1 MTFKALQNLITNTTA
16 YTAVGASQIALPAS
30 VIAMLSTQL
39 AGGYYTAVSVTD
51 GVGYE
56 VMNIVSV
63 TAGAAD
69 VVRGQD
75 GTVAVP
81 LAAGSQVRF
90 VWTTAG
96 IGDVAPGGA
105 ITLTGSGGTTVTGGP
120 NYNVNS
126 PAWTF
131 TAGAGMDVSFGPGP
145 FDVLISQT
153 SIGTPFTFT
162 GTGIAEVTGG
172 PYNFNINVDGVILT
186 AGTGISISGTYPAF
200 TINSTIVPG
209 APGTVLNLV
218 AGPGIT
224 ISGSTPTINPTVG
237 LTPTGPGAGT
247 YGGIS
252 LNAYGQ
258 VTGFTG
264 SLISSVTTTTSGLTL
279 GGPTNGLLT
288 IDIRSADST
297 HQGLVQ
303 LAPNTTAGSRDS
315 ANNTQ
320 AVTPAGL
327 DTVLDAL
334 ELGLTVDTLSVVGNQ
349 NALSP
354 TAYTNPISGFVIPV
368 IVVSGRF
375 AVIDLYVEMYDPLS
389 LSTIQ
394 TFGVGLFDATG
405 VTLLAGVSNTIASN
419 IRHLKYRVT
428 GPLSGNLVVKTT
440 PLAGTQVIGSYYAHV
455 IGN

>member
-96 IGDVAPGGA
+96 IGDVAPGGST
-105 ITLTGSGGTTVTGGP
+105 TLTGSGGSTVTGGP
-120 NYNVNS
+120 AYNVDS

-131 TAGAGMDVSFGPGP
+131 TAGAGIDVTFGPGP
-145 FDVLISQT
+145 YDVLISQT

-172 PYNFNINVDGVILT
+172 PYNFNINVDGVVLT
-186 AGTGISISGTYPAF
+186 SGAGISISGTYPNF
-200 TINSTIVPG
+200 TIASTITPG
-209 APGTVLNLV
+209 GTGTVTNLV

-224 ISGSTPTINPTVG
+224 ISGAAPNVNPTVG
-237 LTPTGPGAGT
+237 LTPVGPGAGT
-247 YGGIS
+247 YGGIQ

-258 VTGFTG
+258 VIAFAG
-264 SLISSVTTTTSGLTL
+264 SLITSVGTSTSGVTI
-279 GGPTNGLLT
+279 GGPTAGVLT
-288 IDIRSADST
+288 INIAPASVSQ
-297 HQGLVQ
+297 QGLVA
-303 LAPNTTAGSRDS
+303 LAPTAASNDP

-320 AVTPAGL
+320 AVTPAGISN
-327 DTVLDAL
+327 VVSAL
-334 ELGLTVDTLSVVGNQ
+334 AIINTPASFDVVGVQNTLSS
-349 NALSP
+349 A
-354 TAYTNPISGFVIPV
+354 AYTNVIPSFVIPIPV
-368 IVVSGRF
+368 IAAGKSVL
-375 AVIDLYVEMYDPLS
+375 IDLYVESYDPANPTVVQS
-389 LSTIQ
+389 
-394 TFGVGLFDATG
+394 FGVGLFDSS
-405 VTLLAGVSNTIASN
+405 TLLTGTSTVVGS
-419 IRHLKYRVT
+419 LKNLKWKIN
-428 GPLSGNLVVKTT
+428 GPTSLATSLTVKTT
-440 PLAGTQVIGSYYAHV
+440 PLVGILGSYYASV
-455 IGN
+455 TKNF